1 MADEITMQQAKATYD
16 LLINSLDNMGLKYTR
31 HDDDLVITLG
41 MNGDDIPMELLLMVR
56 AENKAISLISPM
68 PFKMAEDKRVD
79 GAIAVSVANYGI
91 VNGCFDY
98 DISDGEIRFRVVQSY
113 IDSVLG
119 AEVIRYMIAIAVG
132 TVDKY
137 NDRFLMLSKGMIDL
151 QKFIELDSQ
160 N

>member
-98 DISDGEIRFRVVQSY
+98 DIADGEIRFRVVQSY

>member
-16 LLINSLDNMGLKYTR
+16 LIIKSLDKMELKYTR
-31 HDDDLVITLG
+31 HDDDLVISLG
-41 MNGDDIPMELLLMVR
+41 MNGDDIPMNLLIMVR
-56 AENKAISLISPM
+56 AEKQAISLISPM

-79 GAIAVSVANYGI
+79 GAIAVAVANYGI

-119 AEVIRYMIAIAVG
+119 PEVIRYMIAISVG
-132 TVDKY
+132 TVDQY

-151 QKFIELDSQ
+151 QKFIEMDSQ